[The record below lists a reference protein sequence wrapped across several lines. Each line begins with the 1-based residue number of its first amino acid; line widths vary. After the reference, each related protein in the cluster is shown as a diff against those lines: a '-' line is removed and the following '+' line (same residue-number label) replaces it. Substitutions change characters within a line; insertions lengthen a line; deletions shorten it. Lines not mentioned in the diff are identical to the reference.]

1 MKLELCRVRHAIM
14 VGGEPH
20 RLPDLSFR
28 LLELLVSRAP
38 EPVAFA
44 EIEQTVWNA
53 QVTRETIKQRVT
65 MLRESLEQIGFD
77 GGAIEAVR
85 NHGYRTTLLESVA
98 EPVPAA
104 PPRRWTAWAAGIVL
118 ILAAAGVLAWQFRDP
133 GTVSR
138 PVVAV
143 ALASPAPGSDVAQ
156 AEALRREVVRAIS
169 KFEGVQVSDR
179 VPQPGEAPN
188 FLVRL
193 SFEGPEGDPK
203 LATELVDGAT
213 GAVLFAERYAVS
225 PADAER
231 AVLHF
236 ANNVHAH
243 VGAFS
248 SGTMSDDTRARY
260 AEAYRLWR
268 LGDRQSLLGARKSL
282 TALADEPEVTLIAR
296 SLLARVTADLVM
308 RHGEPVALARQAE
321 LEVRA
326 LIARR
331 PGVGDLRY
339 SLARTLLAQG
349 KRNEALDELRIAQQT
364 MPFLARD
371 IKAIEHLSDL
381 PGGTAS
387 MRNR

>member
-14 VGGEPH
+14 VGGESH

-38 EPVAFA
+38 DPVGFA

-53 QVTRETIKQRVT
+53 QVTRETIKQRVK
-65 MLRESLEQIGFD
+65 MLRGSLEQIGID
-77 GGAIEAVR
+77 GTAIEAIR
-85 NHGYRTTLLESVA
+85 NHGYRTTLQESVA
-98 EPVPAA
+98 EPALAP
-104 PPRRWTAWAAGIVL
+104 PPRRWTAWAASISL
-118 ILAAAGVLAWQFRDP
+118 AIAAASVLAWQFRDP
-133 GTVSR
+133 GTVSK
-138 PVVAV
+138 PGVAV
-143 ALASPAPGSDVAQ
+143 ALASPAPVGDAAR

-179 VPQPGEAPN
+179 IPEPGEVPN
-188 FLVRL
+188 YLVRL
-193 SFEGPEGDPK
+193 SFEAPGGDPK

-225 PADAER
+225 PADADR

-243 VGAFS
+243 VSAFS
-248 SGTMSDDTRARY
+248 SSSGKVSDDTRTRY

-282 TALADEPEVTLIAR
+282 ETLSAEPEANLVAR
-296 SLLARVTADLVM
+296 SLRARVTADLVM
-308 RHGEPVALARQAE
+308 RHGEPAALARQAE
-321 LEVRA
+321 LAIRA

-349 KRNEALDELRIAQQT
+349 KRGEALDELRIAQQT

-371 IKAIEHLSDL
+371 ILAIERSSAGPCD
-381 PGGTAS
+381 TVID
-387 MRNR
+387 

>member
-28 LLELLVSRAP
+28 LLELLVSHAP
-38 EPVAFA
+38 DPVSFA

-65 MLRESLEQIGFD
+65 LLRESLEQIGIE

-85 NHGYRTTLLESVA
+85 NHGYRTTLQGSVA
-98 EPVPAA
+98 ETAHVP

-133 GTVSR
+133 GIVSK
-138 PVVAV
+138 PVLAV
-143 ALASPAPGSDVAQ
+143 ALAPPAPGSDTTQ
-156 AEALRREVVRAIS
+156 AEALRHEVVRAIS
-169 KFEGVQVSDR
+169 KFEGVQVIDR
-179 VPQPGEAPN
+179 TPPPGEASDYI
-188 FLVRL
+188 VRL
-193 SFEGPEGDPK
+193 SLEAPGGDRK
-203 LATELVDGAT
+203 LATELIDEAT

-225 PADAER
+225 PSNADR

-243 VGAFS
+243 VGAVS
-248 SGTMSDDTRARY
+248 SGSRTLSDGTRARY

-268 LGDRQSLLGARKSL
+268 LGDRQSLLGAHKSL
-282 TALADEPEVTLIAR
+282 AALAAEPEAKLIAR

-308 RHGEPVALARQAE
+308 RHGEPVALAREAE
-321 LEVRA
+321 LDVRA

-331 PGVGDLRY
+331 PDVGDLRY

-349 KRNEALDELRIAQQT
+349 KRGDALDELRIAKQT
-364 MPFLARD
+364 MPFLTRD
-371 IKAIEHLSDL
+371 IAAIERPSNLLSS
-381 PGGTAS
+381 TAID
-387 MRNR
+387 

>member
-38 EPVAFA
+38 DPVAFA

-65 MLRESLEQIGFD
+65 MLRESLEQIGID

-85 NHGYRTTLLESVA
+85 NHGYRTTLKESVA
-98 EPVPAA
+98 ESEPA
-104 PPRRWTAWAAGIVL
+104 PSPRRSTAWVAGIVL
-118 ILAAAGVLAWQFRDP
+118 ILAAASVLAWQFRDA
-133 GTVSR
+133 GSVSI

-143 ALASPAPGSDVAQ
+143 ALAAPAPGSNVAQ
-156 AEALRREVVRAIS
+156 AQALRREVVRAIS
-169 KFEGVQVSDR
+169 KFESVQVTDR
-179 VPQPGEAPN
+179 VLPPGKAPN
-188 FLVRL
+188 FLVGL
-193 SFEGPEGDPK
+193 SLEAPGGDPK

-213 GAVLFAERYAVS
+213 GAVLFAERYSVS

-243 VGAFS
+243 VSAFS
-248 SGTMSDDTRARY
+248 SGSGAMSEDTRARY

-268 LGDRQSLLGARKSL
+268 LGDRQSLLGARKNL
-282 TALADEPEVTLIAR
+282 AALVDEPETNQIAR

-308 RHGEPVALARQAE
+308 RHSEPVALARQVE
-321 LEVRA
+321 LDIRA

-349 KRNEALDELRIAQQT
+349 KRDEALDELRIAQQT

-371 IKAIEHLSDL
+371 IIAIERSSAV
-381 PGGTAS
+381 PGGTVID
-387 MRNR
+387 

>member
-28 LLELLVSRAP
+28 LLDLLVSRAP
-38 EPVAFA
+38 DPITFA

-65 MLRESLEQIGFD
+65 MLRESLEQIGID
-77 GGAIEAVR
+77 GAAIEAVR
-85 NHGYRTTLLESVA
+85 NHGYRTTLQESVA
-98 EPVPAA
+98 EPAHA
-104 PPRRWTAWAAGIVL
+104 SPPRRWTAWAAGIVL
-118 ILAAAGVLAWQFRDP
+118 FLAAAGVLAWQFRDSD
-133 GTVSR
+133 TVSK

-143 ALASPAPGSDVAQ
+143 ALASPAPGSDAAQ

-169 KFEGVQVSDR
+169 KFEGVQVTDR
-179 VPQPGEAPN
+179 APPPGEAPI

-193 SFEGPEGDPK
+193 SLEAPGGDRK

-225 PADAER
+225 PAVAER

-243 VGAFS
+243 VSAFS
-248 SGTMSDDTRARY
+248 PSSGKVPDDTRTRY

-282 TALADEPEVTLIAR
+282 AAMADEPEATLIAR
-296 SLLARVTADLVM
+296 SLRARVTADLVM
-308 RHGEPVALARQAE
+308 RHGEPAALARQAE
-321 LEVRA
+321 LDIRA
-326 LIARR
+326 LIATR

-349 KRNEALDELRIAQQT
+349 KRDEALDELRIAQQT

-371 IKAIEHLSDL
+371 ILAIESSSEV
-381 PGGTAS
+381 PSGTVTD
-387 MRNR
+387 